1 MSIYTHKNDGHTV
14 TDQMVRDHF
23 TGRADTQDLMVLSLS
38 LWLFF
43 VLAAMIA
50 SIAPVIGGILAGLI
64 ILAYIGLVMV
74 PISINVIVWVR
85 NKVADR

>member
-1 MSIYTHKNDGHTV
+1 MSIYTHQNDGQSV

-38 LWLFF
+38 LGLFF
-43 VLAAMIA
+43 VLAAMVA
-50 SIAPVIGGILAGLI
+50 SIAPVLGGVLVGLI
-64 ILAYIGLVMV
+64 VLAYIGLVMV
-74 PISINVIVWVR
+74 PIAINLVVWVR